1 MVRQS
6 TRRPR
11 SSLSVAE
18 ILDAAE
24 TVASAATQDG
34 ASGADGLE
42 AVTMRAVAQNIDA
55 SPMALYRYFATKNDL
70 VAALLD
76 RVLGRVPSVP
86 DTDDWTEDLREF
98 ARAHEEVLAR
108 HPWAIA
114 GLFRNPDPGPG
125 AAITGEQ
132 AFRILARGG
141 LTGDRAVAAFS
152 AIIALNYGWSA
163 FHSPDSSPDQ
173 LEAGMLSLPAEA
185 FPHTRAVAA
194 SLARYADQTNYERA
208 LDLVIAGIR
217 GDGNDG
223 VVGPEGLEPP
233 TSTV

>member
-24 TVASAATQDG
+24 AVASAATRDG
-34 ASGADGLE
+34 ASGADGLDT
-42 AVTMRAVAQNIDA
+42 VTMRAVAQSIDA

-76 RVLGRVPSVP
+76 RVLGRVPAIP
-86 DTDDWTEDLREF
+86 ETDDWSEDLRAF
-98 ARAHEEVLAR
+98 ARAHEEVLAH

-125 AAITGEQ
+125 AAVTGEQ
-132 AFRILARGG
+132 VFRILARGG
-141 LTGDRAVAAFS
+141 LTGERAVAAFS

-163 FHSPDSSPDQ
+163 FHSPDSSPAQ
-173 LEAGMLSLPAEA
+173 IEAGMLALPPDA
-185 FPHTRAVAA
+185 FPHTRAVAGP
-194 SLARYADQTNYERA
+194 LARYADQANYDRA

-217 GDGNDG
+217 ADARRAG
-223 VVGPEGLEPP
+223 
-233 TSTV
+233 

>member
-11 SSLSVAE
+11 SSLSVTE

-24 TVASAATQDG
+24 AVTSAAALGG
-34 ASGADGLE
+34 APAADGLD
-42 AVTMRAVAQNIDA
+42 ALTMRAVAHSIDA

-76 RVLGRVPSVP
+76 RVLGRVPTLP
-86 DTDDWTEDLREF
+86 ETDNWSEDLRRF

-125 AAITGEQ
+125 AAVTGEQ

-163 FHSPDSSPDQ
+163 FHSPDTTPAQ
-173 LEAGMLSLPAEA
+173 LEAGMLALPAEA
-185 FPHTRAVAA
+185 FGHTRAVAPF
-194 SLARYADQTNYERA
+194 LAHYADHANYERA
-208 LDLVIAGIR
+208 LDIVIVGIR
-217 GDGNDG
+217 DTADH
-223 VVGPEGLEPP
+223 
-233 TSTV
+233 